1 MLTFESWQTDD
12 TSGEK
17 PAQADLP
24 MLPDGRH
31 AGEINYVAIKTA
43 KWAENQLNVDGTYIL
58 LGIDV
63 PNYKRVWESVPVD
76 RRAKIEAVC
85 RSAGVA
91 RPTPTDPWDENQL
104 KGQWVS
110 IETVI
115 GIGKSG
121 KEYVRVERFH
131 GDKKPLPATP
141 PRPAKPAKEP
151 AEDQFPDDIPFIWIL
166 PFLLSLIAGGVA

>member
-1 MLTFESWQTDD
+1 MLTFDSWQTDD
-12 TSGEK
+12 TSGER

-24 MLPDGRH
+24 LLPDGRH

-43 KWAENQLNVDGTYIL
+43 KWCENQLNVDGTYIL

-63 PNYKRVWESVPVD
+63 PNYKRVWKSVPVD

-85 RSAGVA
+85 RSAGVP
-91 RPTPTDPWDENQL
+91 RPTPTDPWDESQL

-141 PRPAKPAKEP
+141 PRPANPAKEP
-151 AEDQFPDDIPFIWIL
+151 VEDQFPDDIPF
-166 PFLLSLIAGGVA
+166 

>member
-1 MLTFESWQTDD
+1 MLTFDSWATDESN
-12 TSGEK
+12 GEK

-24 MLPDGRH
+24 MVPDGRH

-43 KWAENQLNVDGTYIL
+43 KWAENQLNVEGTYIL

-63 PNYKRVWESVPVD
+63 AGFKRVWESVPVD
-76 RRAKIEAVC
+76 RRAKVEAVC

-91 RPTPTDPWDENQL
+91 RPTPPDPWDEDQL
-104 KGQWVS
+104 KGKWVS
-110 IETVI
+110 IETVV

-131 GDKKPLPATP
+131 GDKKPLPDLPT
-141 PRPAKPAKEP
+141 RPAKPAKQP
-151 AEDQFPDDIPFIWIL
+151 AEDQFPDDIPF
-166 PFLLSLIAGGVA
+166 

>member
-1 MLTFESWQTDD
+1 MLTFDSWATDESN
-12 TSGEK
+12 GEK

-24 MLPDGRH
+24 MLTDGRH

-43 KWAENQLNVDGTYIL
+43 KWCENQLNAEGTFIL

-63 PNYKRVWESVPVD
+63 PGYKRVWESVPVD

-91 RPTPTDPWDENQL
+91 KPTPPDPWDEEQL

-110 IETVI
+110 IETVV
-115 GIGKSG
+115 GIAKSG

-131 GDKKPLPATP
+131 GDKKPLPTEQP
-141 PRPAKPAKEP
+141 KAKRPAKEP
-151 AEDQFPDDIPFIWIL
+151 VEDQFPDDIPF
-166 PFLLSLIAGGVA
+166 

>member
-1 MLTFESWQTDD
+1 MLTFDSWATDESQGD
-12 TSGEK
+12 K

-43 KWAENQLNVDGTYIL
+43 KWCENQLNAEGTYIL

-63 PNYKRVWESVPVD
+63 PGYKRVWESVPVD

-91 RPTPTDPWDENQL
+91 KPTPPDPWDEEQL

-110 IETVI
+110 IETVV
-115 GIGKSG
+115 GIAKSG

-131 GDKKPLPATP
+131 GDKKPLPP
-141 PRPAKPAKEP
+141 EQPKAKRPAKEP
-151 AEDQFPDDIPFIWIL
+151 VEDQFPDDIPF
-166 PFLLSLIAGGVA
+166 